1 VLDFRHSI
9 LGVYERLPWIPF
21 VSSAVPSRKWANDR
35 AYQLITYE
43 DENTGYQTL
52 GPVSKAFHIVCRYA
66 REGPDSEAFKL
77 HLLKVQNFLWMSKD
91 GLMMTGTDGSQ
102 LWDLAFMAQAAVE
115 TGLAANKEN
124 AKSMLG
130 MLDWLDK
137 AQIRKNPK
145 WHAESYRHRTKGA
158 WPFSTPEQGYVV
170 SRRVLE
176 QFESDFSLSSSW
188 NLGTLTPRLIL
199 GERLRVGR
207 PQSGDSA
214 TVATIHAETHQSA
227 AYARLYRHHPVIAEP
242 KRRLRELRATTR
254 LREDGAA
261 QRGGGVWQYHGRL
274 LVSRVR
280 VTHLAAATR
289 AVVRARSR

>member
-1 VLDFRHSI
+1 MAFMYSTRFVGPYTPLIFALRQELYTQPYHSIRWSSQRNNVSPLDIYCPHSRVLDFLHSI

-21 VSSAVPSRKWANDR
+21 VSSAVPIRKWANDR

-66 REGPDSEAFKL
+66 REGPDSEAFKM

-115 TGLAANKEN
+115 TGLAQDKEN
-124 AKSMLG
+124 EKSMLG

-137 AQIRKNPK
+137 AQIRENPK
-145 WHAESYRHRTKGA
+145 WYEESYRHRTKGA

-176 QFESDFSLSSSW
+176 PFEYSVSISQFW
-188 NLGTLTPRLIL
+188 NFGADATPTPR
-199 GERLRVGR
+199 
-207 PQSGDSA
+207 
-214 TVATIHAETHQSA
+214 
-227 AYARLYRHHPVIAEP
+227 
-242 KRRLRELRATTR
+242 
-254 LREDGAA
+254 
-261 QRGGGVWQYHGRL
+261 
-274 LVSRVR
+274 
-280 VTHLAAATR
+280 
-289 AVVRARSR
+289 